1 MHSLLF
7 IASCLAA
14 STVSAAPVFGNLY
27 DFSDDVAE
35 YLGRVSRHIS
45 RVEDIF
51 DNSLSCNPSTITLP
65 SFASGL
71 PTPTDGQRPLYV
83 ALGRGTQNYTCATST
98 ADSEPVAVG
107 AVARLYNATCYAA
120 NFPDM
125 IELLP
130 AIAYRMRLPSDESSP
145 MAPANLNLIGHHF
158 FEGKVPVFNL
168 DTTPQRQLGIA
179 KVKKDADLE
188 APETAIQGRN
198 GAVAWLYLSATNG
211 TIGRFTGVYR
221 VDTAGGSPPKTCEG
235 LNKEF
240 TVEYA
245 ANYYIYGQ

>member
-1 MHSLLF
+1 MHSILF
-7 IASCLAA
+7 IVSCLAA
-14 STVSAAPVFGNLY
+14 STVTAAPVFGNLY

-51 DNSLSCNPSTITLP
+51 DNSLSCDPSTIALP

-71 PTPTDGQRPLYV
+71 PAPTDGQRPLYV

-98 ADSEPVAVG
+98 SDSEPVAVG

-130 AIAYRMRLPSDESSP
+130 AIAYRMRLPNIESAP
-145 MAPANLNLIGHHF
+145 MAPANINLIGHHF

-179 KVKKDADLE
+179 KVKKDADLP
-188 APETAIQGRN
+188 APDTAIQGAD

-211 TIGRFTGVYR
+211 TVGRFTGVYR

-235 LNKEF
+235 LDEQF